1 MTTFQAVWPITDQTL
16 PFADLVAE
24 AEQDLPAVA
33 TRHGAT
39 ITGPAVFKVVDGRT
53 QPGSQGA
60 AQCVVATAPAVARR
74 RNYGWVAAA

>member
-1 MTTFQAVWPITDQTL
+1 MTMFQAVWPINDQTI
-16 PFADLVAE
+16 PFADLVFE

-60 AQCVVATAPAVARR
+60 EQCVIATAPAITRK
-74 RNYGWVAAA
+74 RNYGRTAA